1 MIWID
6 VKIDCIVKFCELVRE
21 HAMKIISFKQNEAIN
36 KRGAR
41 IICKSK
47 KNYICK
53 EKFETKYFKDKKH
66 RKVRD
71 HCHYRVREY
80 RSAVNT
86 VQFQ

>member
-1 MIWID
+1 
-6 VKIDCIVKFCELVRE
+6 
-21 HAMKIISFKQNEAIN
+21 MKKLSTKEEQGSYVN
-36 KRGAR
+36 K
-41 IICKSK
+41 K